1 MFRSKDINNEIQ
13 GYLTALN
20 QLGIVV
26 HKAILFGSMA
36 KGTPTQYSD
45 IDLAVWSSNFTDNY
59 FTNIEKTACLKRQF
73 INVELHPFT
82 LTDSAAN
89 NPFIVE
95 IENTGKVILS

>member
-1 MFRSKDINNEIQ
+1 MFRPKDINNEIQ

-45 IDLAVWSSNFTDNY
+45 IDLAVWSSNTEMIN
-59 FTNIEKTACLKRQF
+59 NIVQFRLRLIVLPACR
-73 INVELHPFT
+73 
-82 LTDSAAN
+82 
-89 NPFIVE
+89 
-95 IENTGKVILS
+95 